1 MQKQGKTVM
10 MVGDGINDAPAL
22 VSADVGTAIGSG
34 SDIALESGD
43 IVLMKS
49 DLRDVYKAVKLSR
62 LTIRNIKQN
71 LFWAFFYN
79 SLGIPVAAGVLYLF
93 GGAVK
98 SDVCRICHVIEFGLR
113 GEQRASLKD
122 SKAVG
127 HKEWRYDME
136 ERTCDCAVKHK
147 HRQAAEEKD
156 LLNRL
161 NRIEGQIRGIKSMV
175 EDERYCVDILTQ
187 VSAVQ
192 AALNSFNKVLLS
204 SHIKSC
210 VVEQIQDG
218 NLEAVDELCMTIQ
231 KVMK

>member
-1 MQKQGKTVM
+1 
-10 MVGDGINDAPAL
+10 
-22 VSADVGTAIGSG
+22 
-34 SDIALESGD
+34 
-43 IVLMKS
+43 
-49 DLRDVYKAVKLSR
+49 
-62 LTIRNIKQN
+62 
-71 LFWAFFYN
+71 
-79 SLGIPVAAGVLYLF
+79 
-93 GGAVK
+93 
-98 SDVCRICHVIEFGLR
+98 
-113 GEQRASLKD
+113 
-122 SKAVG
+122 
-127 HKEWRYDME
+127 ME

-192 AALNSFNKVLLS
+192 AALKSFNKVLLS

>member
-1 MQKQGKTVM
+1 
-10 MVGDGINDAPAL
+10 
-22 VSADVGTAIGSG
+22 
-34 SDIALESGD
+34 
-43 IVLMKS
+43 
-49 DLRDVYKAVKLSR
+49 
-62 LTIRNIKQN
+62 
-71 LFWAFFYN
+71 
-79 SLGIPVAAGVLYLF
+79 
-93 GGAVK
+93 
-98 SDVCRICHVIEFGLR
+98 
-113 GEQRASLKD
+113 
-122 SKAVG
+122 
-127 HKEWRYDME
+127 ME

-210 VVEQIQDG
+210 VVEQIQEG
-218 NLEAVDELCMTIQ
+218 NLEAVDEMWLSVSEVI
-231 KVMK
+231 K